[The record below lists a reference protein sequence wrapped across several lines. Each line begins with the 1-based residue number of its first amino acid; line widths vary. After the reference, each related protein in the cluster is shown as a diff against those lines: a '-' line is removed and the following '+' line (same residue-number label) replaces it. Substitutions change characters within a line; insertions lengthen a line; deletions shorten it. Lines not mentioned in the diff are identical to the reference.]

1 MEARSVASSTLS
13 ESLMLGLSGSE
24 EVDILS
30 IEVDDLEDL
39 PALSPQYE
47 ELVEAIT

>member
-1 MEARSVASSTLS
+1 MEDRSVASSALS
-13 ESLMLGLSGSE
+13 ESLMLGLSSSK

-30 IEVDDLEDL
+30 IEADDLEDL

-47 ELVEAIT
+47 ELVKAIT